1 MLSRV
6 ADCLFWMT
14 RYLERAENIARFIEV
29 TQSISL
35 GDKHNPDGQ
44 WSSLIYANGDTE
56 QFEELYRTYSRRNV
70 LEFLI
75 FNRENPNSI
84 ISSLMTSRENARTIR
99 EVISV
104 SMWESINRFYLRV
117 REAERHTDEV
127 LKNPSQFL
135 DRVKRSSHQMIG
147 AMEATMSHGEAWN
160 FATMGRLLERADMT
174 SRILDVKYYIL
185 LPKASQVG
193 STYDIVQWSALLES
207 SSGLLMYRRVYGR
220 IEPKK
225 VAEFLLLDRHFPRSV
240 RYCVETI
247 EACLKSIIQDSQ
259 NVMAH
264 QPASD
269 QQDPSYLVS
278 QVASQLRSSE
288 IEDLINQG
296 LHEFIDSFQTKI
308 NEIGEAIYHAYF
320 KLSPIPDSALAQSQ
334 TQSSSDG
341 SKKQTQ
347 SQS

>member
-14 RYLERAENIARFIEV
+14 RYLERAENIARFIHV

-35 GDKHNPDGQ
+35 GDAHNPDGQ
-44 WSSLIYANGDTE
+44 WSSLIFANGDTK
-56 QFEELYRTYSRRNV
+56 QYEELYRTYTRRNV

-75 FNRENPNSI
+75 FNRQNPNSI
-84 ISSLMTSRENARTIR
+84 MSSLLKARENARTIR

-104 SMWESINRFYLRV
+104 AMWESINRFYLRV
-117 REAERHTDEV
+117 REAEQHADEI

-160 FATMGRLLERADMT
+160 FAQMGRLLERADMT
-174 SRILDVKYYIL
+174 SRILDVKYFIL

-207 SSGLLMYRRVYGR
+207 SSALLMYRKVYGR
-220 IEPKK
+220 IEPKN

-240 RYCVETI
+240 RYCIATTR
-247 EACLKSIIQDSQ
+247 ASLHSIIQDSQ
-259 NVMAH
+259 HVMAH
-264 QPASD
+264 QPASEQNDPEYLLAQVD
-269 QQDPSYLVS
+269 QQLSDLS
-278 QVASQLRSSE
+278 
-288 IEDLINQG
+288 IEDVIRQG
-296 LHEFIDSFQTKI
+296 LHQFVDDIQTKVSD
-308 NEIGEAIYHAYF
+308 IGQAIYHAYF
-320 KLSPIPDSALAQSQ
+320 ELSPIQEQIQSQ
-334 TQSSSDG
+334 ITESGAST
-341 SKKQTQ
+341 QTQ
-347 SQS
+347 KQS